1 MKKKI
6 LAAVVATALCAIMV
20 GCSGGSDGEPAKDS
34 QKQDAQAANDEVV
47 LVDSG
52 WSATNGYIMYGV
64 VLENKSDKTAEFP
77 TVQITAKDASGAI
90 ISSDDAVLC
99 DIQPG
104 QKVAFGSQAGNG
116 EAPASVEFSLIKAD
130 FTKNPMNEPCS
141 YQLDG
146 VSDRKDSYGGVDW
159 VGQITNTSE
168 NDADM
173 VNVSV
178 ILYKDGAIVGGY
190 SGYVDALS
198 AGMTQSFDVMGYDV
212 PEYDAYETYAMTW
225 L

>member
-1 MKKKI
+1 MKKKV
-6 LAAVVATALCAIMV
+6 LAAIVATALCALMV
-20 GCSGGSDGEPAKDS
+20 GCSGGSGGEPAKDS
-34 QKQDAQAANDEVV
+34 QKQDAPAKKDEVV

-52 WSATNGYIMYGV
+52 WSESNGYIMYGV

-77 TVQITAKDASGAI
+77 TVQITSKDASGAI
-90 ISSDDAVLC
+90 LSSDDAVLYE
-99 DIQPG
+99 IQPG

-116 EAPASVEFSLIKAD
+116 TQPASVEFSFIKSD
-130 FTKNPMNEPCS
+130 FTSSPMSKPCA

-146 VSDRKDSYGGVDW
+146 VSAREDGYGGVNW

-198 AGMTQSFDVMGYDV
+198 AGMTQSFEVMGYGV
-212 PEYDAYETYAMTW
+212 PAHDSFETYAMTW
-225 L
+225 